1 MRHLQ
6 HCHWLHFVLQLPLV
20 MGLSLDR
27 DTIPSSLEKTMF
39 FLLPADINLTVS
51 WLGVEP
57 HIWFP
62 LSVLGTPF
70 TLFLYMILSMLIQS
84 LWIRTWILLSR
95 RHLSRFQLLPVATM
109 IDLLSSSPI
118 LERRTLSCHLELSA
132 PKPLILCTLPGL
144 VLSIPIYWKNKL
156 HWWRLAKVLIYG

>member
-6 HCHWLHFVLQLPLV
+6 QCHWLHFVLQLLLV
-20 MGLSLDR
+20 MGLSQER
-27 DTIPSSLEKTMF
+27 GIIPSSLEKTMF
-39 FLLPADINLTVS
+39 FLLPAGINLTVS
-51 WLGVEP
+51 WLGVEL

-84 LWIRTWILLSR
+84 LWIRTWILLSQ
-95 RHLSRFQLLPVATM
+95 RHLSRFQPLPVATM

-118 LERRTLSCHLELSA
+118 LERRTLSCHLEQSA
-132 PKPLILCTLPGL
+132 PKPLILCTLPSL